1 MANGNLFLKAVSHHD
16 TVTENGALS
25 HSSMGSAMADQFAKA
40 ANFRNRDYDDVCLDQ
55 EMLWEENAVMA
66 LRFPFYLRMITRKI
80 KVNDG
85 FVTDKVQNGQG
96 VRDEAFK
103 RLLWI
108 AENHN
113 SIFWNNIWVLPLV
126 GSWKDLFQM
135 MHYDMMLETNAINR
149 THMYELL
156 REGISCQEHV
166 ELIKKFMP
174 RIKSSSKL
182 KTDWTKN
189 MNTIGKEFADF
200 MGWSIQEYNKFKA
213 TGVAHNFQK
222 EICGGM
228 YENINWNVIPGR
240 ALNLLVNSK
249 FLENH
254 NLVESYTNWLME
266 QPVAKYTGYVYELA
280 TACNEYRWG
289 KKMPLYK
296 KITLD
301 KQFQSLIEKAQADGT
316 FTENVWCALDTSGS
330 MTTKLADGKTSAM
343 DVCMSLGVF
352 FSTLNQGAFHK
363 NVIMF
368 DNKSTVKQLNGS
380 FTDMMS
386 QVPMDAMGG
395 TNFQSVVDEICRV
408 RRERP
413 NIPLEDYPSTL
424 LIVSDMQFNP
434 VETRYNWDKR
444 CYERTET
451 NFEAMKRKM
460 YEVFPQD
467 FVDNMKFIWW
477 NVSARNTDFPT
488 RLEDGGSYMLSGFD
502 GSVVNLI
509 LQGDEKEK
517 VQKTPKTMEE
527 LIEAALT
534 QEILL
539 QVKLS

>member
-189 MNTIGKEFADF
+189 MNTIGKEFANF

-222 EICGGM
+222 EICGRM

-330 MTTKLADGKTSAM
+330 MTCRLADGKTSAM

-368 DNKSTVKQLNGS
+368 DDYSKVKQLTGTFSDMYQQITGASTAWGS
-380 FTDMMS
+380 
-386 QVPMDAMGG
+386 
-395 TNFQSVVDEICRV
+395 TNFQSVIDEIV
-408 RRERP
+408 RIRRRNP
-413 NIPLEDYPSTL
+413 HIPLEDYPTTL
-424 LIVSDMQFNP
+424 LVVSDMQFNP
-434 VETRYNWDKR
+434 VGRNA
-444 CYERTET
+444 ET
-451 NFEAMKRKM
+451 NYEAVVKKLSND
-460 YEVFPQD
+460 FPAEWVKN
-467 FVDNMKFIWW
+467 FKLIWW
-477 NVSARNTDFPT
+477 QVNGRRTTDMPAT
-488 RLEDGGSYMLSGFD
+488 LDDGGCYFISGFD
-502 GSVVNLI
+502 GSIITMLLGGESQVI
-509 LQGDEKEK
+509 DEQTGEK
-517 VQKTPKTMEE
+517 RTHTMEE
-527 LIEAALT
+527 LAQAAMN
-534 QEILL
+534 QEVLQLL
-539 QVKLS
+539 KF